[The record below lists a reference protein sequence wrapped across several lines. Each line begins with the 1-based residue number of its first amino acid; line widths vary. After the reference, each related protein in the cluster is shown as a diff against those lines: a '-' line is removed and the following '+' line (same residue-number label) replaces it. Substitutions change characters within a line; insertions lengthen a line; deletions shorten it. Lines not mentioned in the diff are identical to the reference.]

1 MPNNELLDYT
11 QPDENIQELHRQK
24 NIEVGAKVLSAA
36 GFDGTYKQITDSSL
50 SKVKN
55 RGEKLTGS
63 GSERRAAAYLTR
75 LYDIVER
82 HGTVAEQRFLNDTLA
97 NLVINPDNIPDSY
110 WHAQEQILRDNGQAR
125 ELSDHDKKF
134 LASKIINQQRESLRP
149 WGEYLGHKD
158 CPYPTW
164 FKVYAINGISKMG
177 AFDKDK
183 RVFRKRDETTVAPYP
198 RLDAAT
204 LGKTYDAIADFYNL
218 GQKDFADQPHNSKE
232 SEARDIQ
239 LEALVRSG
247 NFNKLYSRLLLEK
260 KVVLK
265 TPERSEDVH
274 GTWREYLPS
283 DEERLAKAADG
294 TPWCIASPAVAKSYL
309 EDSYYDNDWDNQAKF
324 ILFHLQDPE
333 TGALAENACASI
345 RLDNAGQVAEV
356 SGLNDGQAL
365 EDSLVPTVQEKVLS
379 LPSGEEYQQ
388 AFEDKQ
394 HLIAMDR
401 KMQAGEYDFS
411 EDDIRFIFESDR
423 EISTLDTYND
433 TDPRVSELR
442 VYILSDKNFKERHP
456 EGLNIS
462 CDLLDLRKTEIT
474 SLPEGLN
481 VDGWMFLD
489 GSAITSLPDN
499 LNVGGSLSIDNTPIN
514 SLPRGLNIKGRLYAN
529 NTRITSLPE
538 DLNVGG
544 NIFLEDSDIISLP
557 EGLNVH
563 GHLHLCRSHITSLP
577 NGLSVEGNLDIRG
590 CNVTSVPTD
599 LKVGGNLILPMSTKP
614 SVPDSVYVGGKVY
627 YSY

>member
-232 SEARDIQ
+232 SETRDIQ

-247 NFNKLYSRLLLEK
+247 NFNKLYSKLLLEK
-260 KVVLK
+260 KVIIK
-265 TPERSEDVH
+265 TPEQSEDVH
-274 GTWREYLPS
+274 GVWQEYLPGN
-283 DEERLAKAADG
+283 EERLAKAAEG

-309 EDSYYDNDWDNQAKF
+309 ENEYYGNNQNNRAKF

-345 RLDNAGQVAEV
+345 RLDDNGQVAEV

-379 LPSGEEYQQ
+379 LPGGEEYQQ

-433 TDPRVSELR
+433 TDPRVIELR
-442 VYILSDKNFKERHP
+442 AYILSDKNFEERYP
-456 EGLNIS
+456 KGLNING
-462 CDLLDLRKTEIT
+462 DLDLMGATIT
-474 SLPEGLN
+474 SLPNGLS
-481 VDGWMFLD
+481 VDEHLWLD
-489 GSAITSLPDN
+489 NSDITSLPDN
-499 LNVGGSLSIDNTPIN
+499 LNVGGSLSIDDTSIA
-514 SLPRGLNIKGRLYAN
+514 SLPRGLNIKGSLYAN
-529 NTRITSLPE
+529 NTKITSLPE
-538 DLNVGG
+538 DLTVGG
-544 NIFLEDSDIISLP
+544 DIYLEDSDIASLP

-563 GHLHLCRSHITSLP
+563 GHLYLCRTHIASLP
-577 NGLSVEGNLDIRG
+577 NGLSVDGSLDIRG
-590 CNVTSVPTD
+590 GSLTSVPTD
-599 LKVGGNLILPMSTKP
+599 LKVNGGLILPMSTKP
-614 SVPDSVYVGGKVY
+614 PVPDSAYVGGNVD